1 MWLPDDLM
9 ASIQTI
15 QTSWETVDSGRQD
28 LQWYLYWRDL
38 NALFSSYEVERGQPM
53 SLSLKIMAK
62 NLWFNTK
69 FNTRAGKIKWTE
81 KYIFLT
87 VLFRMGEK
95 TFFYQCVCVKCRNYK
110 NIEKVAK
117 MRGME
122 KIIMSN
128 FPARSTQ
135 IQHKS
140 DFVQFA
146 IYKKKPRN
154 HYGFKVFLG
163 GE

>member
-1 MWLPDDLM
+1 MTNMIRRSESYWIRGIWNVTAGWLNGFHSNHTNIMRNCWQWKARPPMVSLL
-9 ASIQTI
+9 A
-15 QTSWETVDSGRQD
+15 WFERTV
-28 LQWYLYWRDL
+28 
-38 NALFSSYEVERGQPM
+38 SSYEVERGQPM

-69 FNTRAGKIKWTE
+69 FNTSAGKIEWTE

-128 FPARSTQ
+128 FPVRST
-135 IQHKS
+135 
-140 DFVQFA
+140 
-146 IYKKKPRN
+146 
-154 HYGFKVFLG
+154 
-163 GE
+163 